1 MGRTIYK
8 LRCCWE
14 RLPDWPKP
22 LSERSKA
29 GAFLQIML
37 IIVFLLVVLVPPSC
51 FLTLVLF
58 KVYYVA
64 GFLVPLIYL
73 VVAGLLVY
81 GRNHIGY
88 KRFRAWKRAKQIA
101 WIPVIIWAAG
111 FVFLIVCWV
120 SGVWLNIT
128 LPSTKHEFPLTG
140 TRGLAVDSNGNIL
153 ILNKFYRRVQLFDK
167 SGIFIRSWFVYIPPG
182 SFTFTVDHRD
192 YLHVALHE
200 GVSLFYNHEGK
211 LVEKEHFPAENFDKD
226 YKHDLLFKTTD
237 SHDNTYEVFNR
248 LFLTGVRKNQLSG
261 ESQVLV
267 KNKFGLWLL
276 SMPYPGFIFLF
287 LTLLIIGK
295 LDTKL
300 EGTPWLVRT
309 L

>member
-58 KVYYVA
+58 KVYYIA

-101 WIPVIIWAAG
+101 WIPVIMWAAG

-153 ILNKFYRRVQLFDK
+153 IYNRFYRRVQLFDNR
-167 SGIFIRSWFVYIPPG
+167 GIFIRSWFVIG
-182 SFTFTVDHRD
+182 RGKVHAFTVDHRD
-192 YLHVALHE
+192 NLHTAMSH
-200 GVSLFYNHEGK
+200 GVSLFYNQEGK

-226 YKHDLLFKTTD
+226 YKNDLLFKTTD
-237 SHDNTYEVFNR
+237 SVGNTYEVLNR
-248 LFLTGVRKNQLSG
+248 LFLTSVRKNQLSG

-276 SMPYPGFIFLF
+276 SMPYPGGIFLL
-287 LTLLIIGK
+287 LTVVIIGK
-295 LDTKL
+295 LDRKL
-300 EGTPWLVRT
+300 AGTPWLVRT